1 MRKQPKQKRSRELV
15 DSLVDATARVLAER
29 GLDYVTTNHIAEAAG
44 VSVGSL
50 YQYFPDKESLVEALL
65 ERLVNDMMRT
75 FNQTLGDM
83 NPGSMALQDLAR
95 TAIAIG
101 LAALRSNPIYLELLR
116 NWHRLPVAGPLDQLE
131 QYFMTVGRLY
141 FLEHFRRYPVENL
154 QARLYV
160 MINSTLFTLTRYLG
174 QESPMLKE
182 QAVLDALVDMIAG
195 SLAGV
200 EPMVGEPGQP

>member
-1 MRKQPKQKRSRELV
+1 MRKQPRQKRSRQLV
-15 DSLVDATARVLAER
+15 ASLVDATARVMAQQ
-29 GLDYVTTNHIAEAAG
+29 GLDNVTTNHIAEAAG

-50 YQYFPDKESLVEALL
+50 YQYFPDKEALIEALL
-65 ERLVNDMMRT
+65 ERLVSDVMQT
-75 FNQTLGDM
+75 FNRTLGEM
-83 NPGSMALQDLAR
+83 NPGSMDLRQLAR
-95 TAIAIG
+95 TAIGIG
-101 LAALRSNPIYLELLR
+101 LGALRSNPLYVELLR

-141 FLEHFRRYPVENL
+141 FLEHFQRYPVDNL

-174 QESPMLKE
+174 QESPMLRE

-195 SLAGV
+195 ALTIT
-200 EPMVGEPGQP
+200 EPDADR